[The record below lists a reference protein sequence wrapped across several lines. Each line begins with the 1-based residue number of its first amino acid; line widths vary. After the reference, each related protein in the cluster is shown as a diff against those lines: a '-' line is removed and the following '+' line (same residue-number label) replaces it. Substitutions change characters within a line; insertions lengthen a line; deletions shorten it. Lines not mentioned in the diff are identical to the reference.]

1 MLGCVGGWSTHLSV
15 FFRCLLYMV
24 SACWLRKS
32 WNVHPKLRVLKIFN
46 LRNERD
52 KHPMLEEVKRE
63 AFCVVCFGSCRKENV
78 CPVLIFSHF
87 ICSYYI
93 SSFAYSCRYMRKT
106 SKHHT
111 PSYTLIFT
119 IKLWIVYTRNSL
131 LLFLAG
137 QKAGRDFIVLSCPP
151 FAPWAMCHRRR
162 RQCRCV
168 CCSPLERWRSKRGC
182 LPQPR
187 SRRNEWYW
195 VVVNVFVHIIFAHG
209 VR

>member
-1 MLGCVGGWSTHLSV
+1 MLCVLVHVEKKMFVLYLFFLILYVHIIFHHLHTV
-15 FFRCLLYMV
+15 VDIC
-24 SACWLRKS
+24 AKHQ
-32 WNVHPKLRVLKIFN
+32 NIIHPDFHN
-46 LRNERD
+46 Q
-52 KHPMLEEVKRE
+52 
-63 AFCVVCFGSCRKENV
+63 
-78 CPVLIFSHF
+78 
-87 ICSYYI
+87 
-93 SSFAYSCRYMRKT
+93 
-106 SKHHT
+106 
-111 PSYTLIFT
+111 TLNS
-119 IKLWIVYTRNSL
+119 LQYTRNSL